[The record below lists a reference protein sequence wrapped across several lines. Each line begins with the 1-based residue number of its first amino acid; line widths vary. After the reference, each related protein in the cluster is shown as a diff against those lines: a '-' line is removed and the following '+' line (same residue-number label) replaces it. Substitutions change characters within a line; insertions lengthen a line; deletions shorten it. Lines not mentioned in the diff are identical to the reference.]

1 MILHRLGRVQT
12 LVLALCFAAVLSQLA
27 SAQAAPRSHHKPK
40 HLLAYLQGTVMS
52 RSETY
57 AVFWLPPGS
66 HFEPGGQDA
75 RYEDLIERYFRDVGG
90 TSFYNI
96 LTQYSR
102 DNHGRVVYDG
112 PIRNSSRLVAA
123 YVDSRKYPHPGSRK
137 SPLTLDDILHELER
151 DMAREH
157 WAAGDDRMFFMFTAG
172 GAEICDS
179 SDEESCTF
187 PAQYSDSTWCGLHE
201 SYPNGRVILYAVIPD
216 VANTGCDPIP
226 PNSIVSPNHDPY
238 ADSSLTVVSHEQFE
252 TVTDPVLNGWTA
264 TINVQSEEPYP
275 EIADLC
281 VGHFGA
287 VAPDGSNLHLHG
299 HPYLLQEEWSNAD
312 GRCVLSYR
320 AR

>member
-1 MILHRLGRVQT
+1 MMHRARRLPILA
-12 LVLALCFAAVLSQLA
+12 LALCLIGVLSQLSGAPVSGA
-27 SAQAAPRSHHKPK
+27 SRHKSK
-40 HLLAYLQGTVMS
+40 HLLAYLQGTVMP

-57 AVFWLPPGS
+57 AVFWLPSGS
-66 HFEPGGQDA
+66 HFEPGGQDE
-75 RYEDLIERYFRDVGG
+75 RYESLIERYFRNVGG

-102 DNHGRVVYDG
+102 DGHGHVVYDG
-112 PIRNSSRLVAA
+112 PIRNSSRLAGVFG
-123 YVDSRKYPHPGSRK
+123 DIRKYPHPGTRK
-137 SPLTLDDILHELER
+137 SPLTLDDVLHELER
-151 DMAREH
+151 DMSREH
-157 WAAGDDRMFFMFTAG
+157 WVASDDRMFFMFTAG

-216 VANTGCDPIP
+216 VVTTGCDPIP
-226 PNSIVSPNHDPY
+226 PNAVVSPNHDPY
-238 ADSSLTVVSHEQFE
+238 ADSVLTVVSHEQFE

-287 VAPDGSNLHLHG
+287 VAPDGSNVRLHG
-299 HPYLLQEEWSNAD
+299 HPYLLQEEWSNSD
-312 GRCVLSYR
+312 GRCVLRYP